1 MDIRGLIIDELRKK
15 DKVKISDIVKKT
27 GFSRAYIHRFF
38 LELKNEGK
46 IILIGKANNA
56 HYILSKTKGLEQ
68 AKRNLLSVHRILQ
81 NTNLSEDL
89 ILNEIKK
96 DSGIFVGIPQN
107 ISNIVDYAFTEMLN
121 NAIEHSQS
129 KIIDIVIKKSKENIQ
144 FNVVDKGV
152 GIFNNIMEKKNL
164 ENHLEAIQDL
174 IKGKQ
179 TTLPEAHSGEGIF
192 FTSKV
197 ADIFIVKSAQKKLI
211 FDNIV
216 DDIFIK
222 DTKSVS
228 GTKVFFSIQSQS
240 KKELIDVFNKYTD
253 DDMEFSKTNVQVKLY
268 KRDVE
273 YILRSQARRIITRL
287 DKFKTVELD
296 FKNVETVGQGFADEI
311 FRVWQAHH
319 PETRIIPKNA
329 NENITFMIKRVVAT

>member
-46 IILIGKANNA
+46 VILIGKANNA
-56 HYILSKTKGLEQ
+56 HYILSKTKGLEK

-81 NTNLSEDL
+81 NTTLSEDL

-144 FNVVDKGV
+144 FSVVDKGV

-273 YILRSQARRIITRL
+273 YISRSQARRIIARL
-287 DKFKTVELD
+287 DKFKTIELD